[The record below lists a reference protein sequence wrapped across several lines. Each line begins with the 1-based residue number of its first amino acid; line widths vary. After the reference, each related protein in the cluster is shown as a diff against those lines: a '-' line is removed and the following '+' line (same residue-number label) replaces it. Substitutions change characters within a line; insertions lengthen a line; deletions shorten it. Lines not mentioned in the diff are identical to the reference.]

1 MKELKNTFLIAGT
14 YVATVIGAGFAS
26 GQEILSYFVIYGKQ
40 SLYGL
45 LLVCV
50 LFTLC
55 ALCVL
60 LRTERNGLESFDEY
74 LRCIAGRRMCG
85 FIKLCVTLFMLASFC
100 TMAAGSGELFLSG
113 FGAAPVYGM
122 AAMLLACA
130 VVFFFDLKGILTVNA
145 VLAPIMAVSLFLLGV
160 VSFVFR
166 DTAVFGSGILS
177 KLCDNFIVSALIYA
191 SYNLLTAIV
200 ILAQMR
206 QMVTKKRVA
215 LGAAVTGGAAL
226 FIIALA
232 IWAAIGLYYGKIEL
246 GEMPFLTIVAR
257 RGDVMRILYSVVL
270 YFSMFT
276 TAISCGYGVLEW
288 LRHTFRI
295 KKLTAIVVLI
305 AVSCP
310 VLTLGFSSIVQ
321 NVYSIFGYLGLVLIV
336 YVLADGVRM
345 LSEK

>member
-1 MKELKNTFLIAGT
+1 
-14 YVATVIGAGFAS
+14 
-26 GQEILSYFVIYGKQ
+26 
-40 SLYGL
+40 
-45 LLVCV
+45 
-50 LFTLC
+50 
-55 ALCVL
+55 
-60 LRTERNGLESFDEY
+60 
-74 LRCIAGRRMCG
+74 
-85 FIKLCVTLFMLASFC
+85 MLASFC

-113 FGAAPVYGM
+113 FGVAPIYGM

-130 VVFFFDLKGILTVNA
+130 VVFFFDLKGILAVNA
-145 VLAPIMAVSLFLLGV
+145 VLAPIMAVSLFVLGV

-177 KLCDNFIVSALIYA
+177 KLCGNYIVSALIYA

-200 ILAQMR
+200 ILSQMR

-215 LGAAVTGGAAL
+215 LGAAVIGGAAL

-232 IWAAIGLYYGKIEL
+232 IWAAIGLYYGKVEL

>member
-1 MKELKNTFLIAGT
+1 
-14 YVATVIGAGFAS
+14 
-26 GQEILSYFVIYGKQ
+26 
-40 SLYGL
+40 
-45 LLVCV
+45 
-50 LFTLC
+50 
-55 ALCVL
+55 
-60 LRTERNGLESFDEY
+60 
-74 LRCIAGRRMCG
+74 
-85 FIKLCVTLFMLASFC
+85 
-100 TMAAGSGELFLSG
+100 
-113 FGAAPVYGM
+113 M

-145 VLAPIMAVSLFLLGV
+145 VLAPIMAVSLFVLGV
-160 VSFVFR
+160 MSFVFR
-166 DTAVFGSGILS
+166 DTAVFGSGILAR
-177 KLCDNFIVSALIYA
+177 LCDNFIVSALIYA

-206 QMVTKKRVA
+206 QIVTKKRVA
-215 LGAAVTGGAAL
+215 LGAAVIGGAAL

-257 RGDVMRILYSVVL
+257 RGDIMRILYSVVL

-310 VLTLGFSSIVQ
+310 GFDTRLFQHCAKRVFHFWLSRPCADRICIGRRGADAVGKMTAYFLP
-321 NVYSIFGYLGLVLIV
+321 NRFFFCAN
-336 YVLADGVRM
+336 LASGIP
-345 LSEK
+345 ST